1 MIDNL
6 ITWRI
11 LKILVTPF
19 EKSDAFKL
27 GIIDSKG
34 VPLKKASDLTSSEEK
49 EAYSYLYRL
58 TFNIKR
64 LLNKLPGGDKYTKNI
79 IAAYYLIKES
89 NNTKNGTNLEER
101 FNTLIECIEQKNIVL
116 VEEELIVNRFFEE
129 IVGSGDTSGQVGG
142 VGGVVVDTPKNN
154 TANMAIS
161 TKPLT
166 KKVLRRKK
174 IVD

>member
-1 MIDNL
+1 MSVMIDNL

-19 EKSDAFKL
+19 DKSDAFKL
-27 GIIDSKG
+27 GIIDDKG
-34 VPLKKASDLTSSEEK
+34 VPLKKASDLETTDER

-89 NNTKNGTNLEER
+89 NSTQNGTNLEER
-101 FNTLIECIEQKNIVL
+101 FNTLIECIEANNIVL
-116 VEEELIVNRFFEE
+116 VEEEIAVMQFLE
-129 IVGSGDTSGQVGG
+129 DL
-142 VGGVVVDTPKNN
+142 PANN
-154 TANMAIS
+154 TQNIATPS
-161 TKPLT
+161 KPLD

-174 IVD
+174 PLDI